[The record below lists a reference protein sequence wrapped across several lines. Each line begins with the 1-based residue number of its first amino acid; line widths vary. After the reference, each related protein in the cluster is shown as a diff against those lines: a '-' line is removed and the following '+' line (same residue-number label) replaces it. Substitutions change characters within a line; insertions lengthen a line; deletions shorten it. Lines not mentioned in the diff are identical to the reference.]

1 VALAVSGWLV
11 GANQATDNFHTAVS
25 LADARNKILD
35 YLREPLVQSRS
46 KMQADLRDMEGAT
59 IDRVAQILKLMKP
72 PLDVPKGS
80 EASPRMFELTLAGL
94 ANEADVRYLVQLP
107 LEYDPLRHYPTIVTL
122 SDAGVGPEQML
133 DFWSGPADKKAGRLG
148 QAARHGYIV
157 IAVDWQKPH
166 QFTYDYTVREHHAVL
181 GSLRDACRRFSIDV
195 DRVFLTGHGI
205 GGDAAW
211 DIAIAH
217 PDLWAGVI
225 PIAAVADKYVGRYS
239 VNAEYLNWYVIAG
252 ELDGDKLA
260 RDAVQL
266 DRYMKPNADVT
277 VVEFQGRGYEPFGDE
292 IQRMFEWMG
301 LKQRKMPKKID
312 CVSMRT
318 FDTFFW
324 WLEVEGLAPKSMVAP
339 ETWPPPKSARPA
351 QIEGR
356 RLETNKVTVKV
367 QADKVTVWLSP
378 ELVDLNQK
386 LVVEL
391 NGRAIT
397 PRDRTVRPDLTTL
410 LEDVRTRADRQ
421 HPFWAKLSNQ

>member
-1 VALAVSGWLV
+1 L
-11 GANQATDNFHTAVS
+11 
-25 LADARNKILD
+25 
-35 YLREPLVQSRS
+35 
-46 KMQADLRDMEGAT
+46 QADIRDMEGAS
-59 IDRVAQILKLMKP
+59 IERVAQFLKLMKP
-72 PLDVPKGS
+72 PLDVPERS
-80 EASPRMFELTLAGL
+80 ELSPRTFELKLAGRV
-94 ANEADVRYLVQLP
+94 NETDVRYLVQLP

-122 SDAGVGPEQML
+122 PDAGVRPEQML
-133 DFWSGPADKKAGRLG
+133 DFWSGPANKDAGRIG

-166 QFTYDYTVREHHAVL
+166 QFTYDYSVREHYAVL
-181 GSLRDACRRFSIDV
+181 GALRDACRRFSIDV

-225 PIAAVADKYVGRYS
+225 PISAVADKFVGRYAN
-239 VNAEYLNWYVIAG
+239 NARYVNWYVVTG

-260 RDAVQL
+260 NNAVQL
-266 DRYMKPNADVT
+266 DRYMRPNTDVT
-277 VVEFQGRGYEPFGDE
+277 VVEYQGRGYEPFGDE

-301 LKQRKMPKKID
+301 LRQRKIPKDID
-312 CVSMRT
+312 CVSMRAW
-318 FDTFFW
+318 DSFFW
-324 WLEVEGLAPKSMVAP
+324 WLEVEGLAAKSMVVP
-339 ETWPPPKSARPA
+339 ENWPPPKNARPA
-351 QIEGR
+351 QIEGK

-391 NGRAIT
+391 NGRTIT

-421 HPFWAKLSNQ
+421 HPFWAKLSN